1 MSKIIQKSYFHA
13 YYWEDSLV
21 CETYCIAFFRNAS
34 LFTQHHLDIRQKCLQ
49 FLKAITNFEI
59 RTVYWE
65 IVHVY
70 VFVDRYFLNF
80 LKKEHQGTIIMISL
94 VFMLDDE
101 FDIFHNQIHKS
112 VKLGYF
118 VVIFL

>member
-1 MSKIIQKSYFHA
+1 MSKIIKKSYFQA
-13 YYWEDSLV
+13 YYWKDSLV
-21 CETYCIAFFRNAS
+21 ETYRIAFCRNAS

-101 FDIFHNQIHKS
+101 FDIFHNQIQTINNK
-112 VKLGYF
+112 G
-118 VVIFL
+118 

>member
-1 MSKIIQKSYFHA
+1 MSKIIQKSYFQA
-13 YYWEDSLV
+13 YYWEDRLV

-70 VFVDRYFLNF
+70 IFVDRYFLNF

-101 FDIFHNQIHKS
+101 FDIFHNQIQTIELK
-112 VKLGYF
+112 
-118 VVIFL
+118 

>member
-1 MSKIIQKSYFHA
+1 MSKIIQKSYFQA
-13 YYWEDSLV
+13 YYWKDSLV
-21 CETYCIAFFRNAS
+21 ETYCIAFFRNAS

-101 FDIFHNQIHKS
+101 FDIFHNQIQTIELK
-112 VKLGYF
+112 
-118 VVIFL
+118 